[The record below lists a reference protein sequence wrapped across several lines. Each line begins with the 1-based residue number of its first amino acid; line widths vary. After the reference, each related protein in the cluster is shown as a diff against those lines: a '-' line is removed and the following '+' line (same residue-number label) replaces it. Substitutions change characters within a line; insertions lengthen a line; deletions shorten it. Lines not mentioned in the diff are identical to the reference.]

1 MFEFIA
7 SARGA
12 FSRIP
17 TTYNLPQFRVP
28 TSYYIGQMRRK
39 VLSAFPLWVF
49 LLEKNLAK
57 KIKEK
62 KSCSTYRTVS
72 KHLVSSITHQ

>member
-17 TTYNLPQFRVP
+17 TTYNLPQFGVP

-39 VLSAFPLWVF
+39 VLSAFPYMGILIR
-49 LLEKNLAK
+49 
-57 KIKEK
+57 KI
-62 KSCSTYRTVS
+62 
-72 KHLVSSITHQ
+72 

>member
-49 LLEKNLAK
+49 L
-57 KIKEK
+57 
-62 KSCSTYRTVS
+62 
-72 KHLVSSITHQ
+72 

>member
-17 TTYNLPQFRVP
+17 TTYNLPQFGVP

-49 LLEKNLAK
+49 L
-57 KIKEK
+57 
-62 KSCSTYRTVS
+62 
-72 KHLVSSITHQ
+72 